1 MVKDGRAQQIP
12 PGQSVVSPEDAE
24 LGIQP
29 ERFGPQMNDP
39 LQEPTKEEE
48 SQVDMLLGGILDFVW
63 GDGYDE
69 IKGRMERSPN
79 NLQQTIGG
87 WAGRMV
93 NVEVKSAAEGGVN
106 VSRDI
111 LIGVAAEIINAV
123 AEIAKKEKLW
133 KPADDKEEEQFQG
146 EALMYALEKYGELG
160 DEGLNPQKSMEM
172 AMSIL
177 REEQPEAQMMSQLGV
192 RQKEEA
198 KPYG

>member
-12 PGQSVVSPEDAE
+12 TGQSVVSPEDAE

-133 KPADDKEEEQFQG
+133 KPANDKEEEQFQG
-146 EALMYALEKYGELG
+146 EALMYALEKRGATRSANDVATWSQAKRRGQTLWLI
-160 DEGLNPQKSMEM
+160 GLKQE
-172 AMSIL
+172 
-177 REEQPEAQMMSQLGV
+177 
-192 RQKEEA
+192 
-198 KPYG
+198 

>member
-29 ERFGPQMNDP
+29 EPFGPQMSDP

-69 IKGRMERSPN
+69 IRGRMERSPN

-133 KPADDKEEEQFQG
+133 KPANDKEEEQFQG

>member
-12 PGQSVVSPEDAE
+12 TGQSVVSPEDAE

-133 KPADDKEEEQFQG
+133 KPANDKEEEQFQG

>member
-133 KPADDKEEEQFQG
+133 KPANDKEEEQFQG

>member
-1 MVKDGRAQQIP
+1 
-12 PGQSVVSPEDAE
+12 
-24 LGIQP
+24 
-29 ERFGPQMNDP
+29 
-39 LQEPTKEEE
+39 
-48 SQVDMLLGGILDFVW
+48 
-63 GDGYDE
+63 
-69 IKGRMERSPN
+69 MERSPN

-133 KPADDKEEEQFQG
+133 KPANDKEEEQFQG

>member
-12 PGQSVVSPEDAE
+12 TGQSVVSPEDAE

-29 ERFGPQMNDP
+29 ERLGSQMSDP

-69 IKGRMERSPN
+69 IRGRMERSPN

-133 KPADDKEEEQFQG
+133 KPANDKEEEQFQG